1 MVCLV
6 HFAYAEHQELLKNTD
21 EVNRTYQQL
30 TTNLQTKLSALASRK
45 EQATQRVG
53 ELIQERVQAT
63 RKSLQPSTDM
73 AVAQELEARDP
84 DDSQQADT
92 NAGNVAHTAKRIK
105 TDAAADNVEIA
116 SAVSPDNDSLLGDED
131 LSINDIPDPHKD
143 SAHQADPEA
152 LPDFGTTPSL
162 QDEIALGANGTLDLA
177 SYKRAVDK
185 YQRQKLDR
193 IETRFAERMD
203 PLREQLNMAYIM
215 QLRVVRRSQ
224 GSNAC
229 REVFNKIFQSDWT
242 TYQTYVAHAL
252 IEFYMN
258 KDVDKAALVFKHGM
272 KRFDKSPAFI
282 LQYLEY
288 LIRINDVQNAQAL
301 FELAVSG
308 IPPEEAKD
316 IWDTYLDYQ
325 NQYGDLEATHKLETR
340 YRDAFPQETLTHRL
354 ATKYTFQDVAVVAQ
368 QDLGLDRLPDERQ
381 PTAAATAAAAT
392 EQPAVDDK
400 PQGPVLPSKHETAK
414 PHRSW
419 DMPPRGEGRKRL
431 FTSVEPG
438 KYPRP
443 DWSQWVSLRAS
454 EAAAVRST
462 GKNGAG
468 DGGGEF
474 SDDSFEDEGTGSPPA
489 SPPGSTTTVNKA
501 GHPLHA
507 KIEDDHHQ
515 PQPFQHRPPHHP
527 RSRPGSVDPFS
538 SNPHSPAP
546 STSMED
552 PSLAL
557 IHTFL
562 KALPPAKAFDGP
574 TFVADAILKRLT
586 KANVPPINPDYS
598 ALAMGLKSQPQGR
611 QHPSAGPSG
620 GFMGG
625 GSSAFAESSTS
636 GGDAYHPEP
645 YYDDPGDWR
654 GPPAGDGN
662 AAPPGHDWSRDRTD
676 YREPYRDRR
685 GRYPPSA
692 RPPLPPPQPLQQ
704 RDPGF
709 RDRNYRGQPSY
720 RARVSASLINSGT
733 CE

>member
-1 MVCLV
+1 CLV
-6 HFAYAEHQELLKNTD
+6 HFTYAEHQELLKNTD

-30 TTNLQTKLSALASRK
+30 TTNLQSKLTTLASRK
-45 EQATQRVG
+45 EQATQRIN

-73 AVAQELEARDP
+73 AVAQELETGDA
-84 DDSQQADT
+84 DDVQRADT
-92 NAGNVAHTAKRIK
+92 NTGDTSRNAKRMK
-105 TDAAADNVEIA
+105 TDATADKVKPASTVPQGSAANPET
-116 SAVSPDNDSLLGDED
+116 DSLLGDDD
-131 LSINDIPDPHKD
+131 LSIDDIPDPHKD

-193 IETRFAERMD
+193 IESRFAERMD
-203 PLREQLNMAYIM
+203 PLREQLNTAYIM

-229 REVFNKIFQSDWT
+229 REVFNNIFQSDWT
-242 TYQTYVAHAL
+242 TYHTYVAHAL

-258 KDVDKAALVFKHGM
+258 KDVEKAALVFKHGM
-272 KRFDKSPAFI
+272 KLFDKNPAFI
-282 LQYLEY
+282 LQYLGY

-301 FELAVSG
+301 FELAVTG
-308 IPPEEAKD
+308 IPPEDAKE

-325 NQYGDLEATHKLETR
+325 NQYGDLEATHRLEVR
-340 YRDAFPQETLTHRL
+340 YHAAFPQEALTDRL
-354 ATKYTFQDVAVVAQ
+354 ATKYAFQNLAVVAH
-368 QDLGLDRLPDERQ
+368 QDLGLDRLPDERL
-381 PTAAATAAAAT
+381 PSAAAAT
-392 EQPAVDDK
+392 EQSIVDDK
-400 PQGPVLPSKHETAK
+400 PQGPVLPSKNEAAK
-414 PHRSW
+414 PQRSW
-419 DMPPRGEGRKRL
+419 DLPPRGEGRKRL
-431 FTSVEPG
+431 FSSVEPG

-454 EAAAVRST
+454 EAAAARSA
-462 GKNGAG
+462 GKNGIG
-468 DGGGEF
+468 DGSGDI
-474 SDDSFEDEGTGSPPA
+474 SDDSFEDEGAGSPPT
-489 SPPGSTTTVNKA
+489 SPPEPTSAAHKA
-501 GHPLHA
+501 GHSHA
-507 KIEDDHHQ
+507 IKMEGDHHV
-515 PQPFQHRPPHHP
+515 PQPFQHRPSHHP
-527 RSRPGSVDPFS
+527 QSRRDSVDPFS

-546 STSMED
+546 STSIED

-598 ALAMGLKSQPQGR
+598 ALAMGLKSQHQGR
-611 QHPSAGPSG
+611 QHPSKTPSG

-625 GSSAFAESSTS
+625 GSSALVDSSS

-654 GPPAGDGN
+654 GLSAADDGN
-662 AAPPGHDWSRDRTD
+662 TAPPGHDWDRDRAD

-692 RPPLPPPQPLQQ
+692 RPLLPPPQQ

-709 RDRNYRGQPSY
+709 RDRNYRGQPSF
-720 RARVSASLINSGT
+720 RARGAPKRKRNY
-733 CE
+733 